1 MMTLPTAY
9 RAEFRNVSCYR
20 WARRAP
26 LGAFPSYPCEVA
38 PKTQL
43 PRPDASTTSLV
54 RGAEAGN
61 KESVHNVH
69 TLGFGSGRT
78 GAGLDRIADVI
89 GGVAGSQG
97 VEPGSSPTSG
107 TAFPLVRGVFAL
119 TCRPSLWWRPSVARF
134 AGSGLA
140 TAVACSG
147 VWVAGSVPWL
157 VGAPPAVSGILRL
170 LVPDLSS
177 RPGVAHTYSWPGG
190 AEAT

>member
-78 GAGLDRIADVI
+78 GAGLGRIA
-89 GGVAGSQG
+89 
-97 VEPGSSPTSG
+97 E
-107 TAFPLVRGVFAL
+107 VF
-119 TCRPSLWWRPSVARF
+119 
-134 AGSGLA
+134 
-140 TAVACSG
+140 
-147 VWVAGSVPWL
+147 
-157 VGAPPAVSGILRL
+157 
-170 LVPDLSS
+170 
-177 RPGVAHTYSWPGG
+177 GG
-190 AEAT
+190 ATEFKGWNPVRVPPRAQHSPSSEGFLL